1 MNHKQTILTVALLA
15 QVLLLVLLKG
25 TFSGSAEAGTVRP
38 FLPELD
44 GLVAA
49 RLTVE
54 NGEGGSV
61 SLSLQSEGWTLDEAD
76 GYPVDDSKVDA
87 MLEDL
92 RGLKIRRPVVTA
104 SRYHA
109 QLKVADDDH
118 ERRVRIWSDPAGDP
132 EVDFLVGSSPN
143 YRISDVRRQ
152 GEDEVYEVMG
162 LSAFDVQADTASW
175 IEKKV
180 VDVPADQVTGLKI
193 TNSNGAFE
201 LARQDGVWTVVDGSP
216 GGDLDQT
223 AVESLVRAYSS
234 IFLAEPV
241 GKVDASHGLESPAA
255 VVELIRGGP
264 AAAAAPPGDLAAL
277 EDTDTAAPAG
287 ADADAPAGADPAA
300 PVSAESAIALEDAEV
315 TDTGL
320 MTDAGTDSPALPSVP
335 MQVTVLSVG
344 ANVDEEGGK
353 RYATVSG
360 LGFTVILN
368 EFDADRAT
376 DKKLDDLMVSEPE
389 TE

>member
-25 TFSGSAEAGTVRP
+25 TFSGSVEAGTVRP

-49 RLTVE
+49 RLAIE
-54 NGEGGSV
+54 DGEGGSV
-61 SLSLQSEGWTLDEAD
+61 GLSLQGEGWTLDEAD
-76 GYPVDDSKVDA
+76 GYPVDGSKVDA

-92 RGLKIRRPVVTA
+92 RGLKIRRPVVTS
-104 SRYHA
+104 SRYHD
-109 QLKVADDDH
+109 QLKVGDDDH
-118 ERRVRIWSDPAGDP
+118 ERRIRIWSDPAGEP

-162 LSAFDVQADTASW
+162 LSAWDIQADTVSW

-180 VDVPADQVTGLKI
+180 VDVPADEVTGLKI
-193 TNSNGAFE
+193 TNSNGVFE
-201 LARQDGVWTVVDGSP
+201 LARQDGVWTVVDGAP

-223 AVESLVRAYSS
+223 AVDSLVRAYSS

-241 GKVDASHGLESPAA
+241 GKVDASHGLESPVAM
-255 VVELIRGGP
+255 VELIRGGP
-264 AAAAAPPGDLAAL
+264 AAAAAVAA
-277 EDTDTAAPAG
+277 DTDPAAG
-287 ADADAPAGADPAA
+287 IESVEDVDDGLMVDDGLVEIADADPAADAGTDAPAG
-300 PVSAESAIALEDAEV
+300 
-315 TDTGL
+315 
-320 MTDAGTDSPALPSVP
+320 SVP
-335 MQVTVLSVG
+335 PAEVTVLSVG
-344 ANVDEEGGK
+344 ANVDEESGK

-376 DKKLDDLMVSEPE
+376 DKKLDDLMMSEPE

>member
-25 TFSGSAEAGTVRP
+25 TFSGSVEAGTVRP

-49 RLTVE
+49 RMAIE
-54 NGEGGSV
+54 DGEGGSV
-61 SLSLQSEGWTLDEAD
+61 GLRLQAEGWTVDEAD
-76 GYPVDDSKVDA
+76 GYPVDGSKVDA

-118 ERRVRIWSDPAGDP
+118 ERRIRIWSDPDGDP
-132 EVDFLVGSSPN
+132 EVDFLVGTSPN
-143 YRISDVRRQ
+143 YRISDVRRH

-162 LSAFDVQADTASW
+162 LSAFDVQADTVSW

-193 TNSNGAFE
+193 TNSNGVFD
-201 LARQDGVWTVVDGSP
+201 LARQDGVWAVVDGAP

-223 AVESLVRAYSS
+223 AVDSLIRAYSA

-241 GKVDASHGLESPAA
+241 GKVDAAAHGLEPPVA
-255 VVELIRGGP
+255 VVELSQ
-264 AAAAAPPGDLAAL
+264 D
-277 EDTDTAAPAG
+277 
-287 ADADAPAGADPAA
+287 DA
-300 PVSAESAIALEDAEV
+300 AEV
-315 TDTGL
+315 TT
-320 MTDAGTDSPALPSVP
+320 
-335 MQVTVLSVG
+335 LSVG